1 MNLSLWDSSVPF
13 LIKGKRMAK
22 ISKDLCLRIDEV
34 EYNNFQSVLD
44 LFEAQDVSYLSCDN
58 GCALVDYSSEAVDML
73 IQSECIN
80 NNQGLEIKRLNPD
93 KILIII
99 KQGD

>member
-93 KILIII
+93 KILLII
-99 KQGD
+99 K

>member
-1 MNLSLWDSSVPF
+1 MNLSLWDSSIPF

-44 LFEAQDVSYLSCDN
+44 LFEAQDILYIGCDN
-58 GCALVDYSSEAVDML
+58 GCALIDYSSEAVDML
-73 IQSECIN
+73 IQSACITKK
-80 NNQGLEIKRLNPD
+80 QRREIKRLTPD
-93 KILIII
+93 KILLII
-99 KQGD
+99 K

>member
-1 MNLSLWDSSVPF
+1 
-13 LIKGKRMAK
+13 MAK

-44 LFEAQDVSYLSCDN
+44 LFEAQDISYIGCDN

-73 IQSECIN
+73 KETECIN
-80 NNQGLEIKRLNPD
+80 NIQGLEIKRLNPD
-93 KILIII
+93 KVFVIV
-99 KQGD
+99 K

>member
-1 MNLSLWDSSVPF
+1 
-13 LIKGKRMAK
+13 MAI

-58 GCALVDYSSEAVDML
+58 GCTLVDYSSEAVDML

>member
-1 MNLSLWDSSVPF
+1 MNLSLWDSSIPF

-93 KILIII
+93 KILLII
-99 KQGD
+99 K

>member
-1 MNLSLWDSSVPF
+1 MNLSLWDSSIPF

-44 LFEAQDVSYLSCDN
+44 LFEAQDILYIGCDN
-58 GCALVDYSSEAVDML
+58 GCALIDYSSEAVDML
-73 IQSECIN
+73 MQSECIN
-80 NNQGLEIKRLNPD
+80 NNQGLEVKRLNPD
-93 KILIII
+93 KILIVI
-99 KQGD
+99 K